1 MRGAVASLQVGVLLL
16 AGLAVAV
23 DLQLAQ
29 RLRWPVLV
37 QEHGLTPAAPER
49 GLLEYRMDQAEKGIE
64 AVKHEHGLL
73 TYLLVGNL
81 VGVVASLVTY
91 LLVGRKRSRSG

>member
-1 MRGAVASLQVGVLLL
+1 MRSAVASLQVGVLLL

-29 RLRWPVLV
+29 RIPWTLLV
-37 QEHGLTPAAPER
+37 QERRPAPPPPEND
-49 GLLEYRMDQAEKGIE
+49 LLEYRVDQAEKAI
-64 AVKHEHGLL
+64 VSVRHEHTLL

-81 VGVVASLVTY
+81 VGVLASMATY